1 MIDRKLCGFDLNG
14 WRDFAAKNW
23 HSVPGEDEIIGPTD
37 IVASGPLSSIVRIGE
52 SRLAGWIGGPQADI
66 APHGRGGGWGD
77 IGLEQRRIPVRSLL
91 EMRDDGIEKLAQALL
106 GSASGS
112 AHTVASIDEGPDG
125 DEAVQEHL
133 LEALT
138 QGKFRN
144 GSLVWRPVLAA
155 LFAIH
160 RNLVSEGQL
169 VGVVSHQRQGLS
181 VQKLRIRG
189 ARNVLASERR
199 KAAVQIPCNAG
210 YEFLFRGA
218 RNAAVGAEGF
228 SARTAHRAIA
238 SSVGKAGLG
247 MDCYP
252 EMLRMPNG
260 DWELLDLTK
269 FDASEVVSVPSSELA
284 LADCDVVL
292 FETLCEG
299 RLKECLSDAIQ
310 GAASVELLSLPAT
323 AVAEGA
329 LEAARRAGDGEP
341 IFFDFLPRL
350 STIVFG
356 SDGAKNFDLIRKEE
370 TLEAG
375 RTYRSPEAAS
385 LAIPAGQE
393 SVSVYL
399 RKEESPWPRK
409 ASVTLEAPLKY
420 QAAVSLWVEQ
430 KPAAGRARIL
440 MEAPELGRNFAV
452 DWDEALEE
460 ERPWS
465 EIIES
470 LDTQVSIPKRLV
482 LPCGMEAWHGSDRS
496 AGLLTLLETEPNRSR
511 TDWAALRQKL
521 SQRPFGKYC
530 ISSDGDVPPE
540 IAAETLER
548 FENLTSKA
556 LEVSERRLRGESG
569 YGTEDNEALK
579 FLSWQFRRCPR
590 DVATWLM
597 DCIEA
602 SGRNHPFVKH
612 QASWVLVYQGLGR
625 IVGNEEDEARAMR
638 LLLTSSI
645 EDWIWNRQSAAMA
658 FMLSRSNSA
667 PSFLKREDVEK
678 LAKRTIA
685 DFQRNIGGQYTM
697 FNYAPFL
704 LAGLVRWRLVDP
716 TALVIGADPL
726 ADDLLAIIEETE
738 HDLMA
743 RRGANT
749 NFQRRRSK
757 FLPILQDLKSE
768 LAGKGSNPDLLLDI
782 YGASGT

>member
-1 MIDRKLCGFDLNG
+1 MIDRKLCGFDFNG
-14 WRDFAAKNW
+14 WRDFVAKNW

-52 SRLAGWIGGPQADI
+52 SHLAGWIGGPQADI

-77 IGLEQRRIPVRSLL
+77 VGLEQRRIPVRSLL
-91 EMRDDGIEKLAQALL
+91 EMRDDGVGKLAQALL

-112 AHTVASIDEGPDG
+112 ANTVVSIDEGPDG
-125 DEAVQEHL
+125 DETVQEHL
-133 LEALT
+133 LEALA

-144 GSLVWRPVLAA
+144 GSLVWRPVLAT

-160 RNLVSEGQL
+160 RDQVSEGQL

-181 VQKLRIRG
+181 VQKLRIRS

-199 KAAVQIPCNAG
+199 EAAVHIPCNAG

-269 FDASEVVSVPSSELA
+269 YDASEVVSVPSSELD

-393 SVSVYL
+393 SVSFYL
-399 RKEESPWPRK
+399 RKEEAPWPRK
-409 ASVTLEAPLKY
+409 ASVSLGAPLKH

-452 DWDEALEE
+452 DWGEALEE

-482 LPCGMEAWHGSDRS
+482 LPCGMVAWHDSDRS
-496 AGLLTLLETEPNRSR
+496 AGLLTLLETEPSRSR
-511 TDWAALRQKL
+511 TDWATLRQKL

-548 FENLTSKA
+548 FEILTSKA
-556 LEVSERRLRGESG
+556 LEVTEKRLKGESG
-569 YGTEDNEALK
+569 DGTEDNEALK

-612 QASWVLVYQGLGR
+612 QASWVLVFQGLGR

-645 EDWIWNRQSAAMA
+645 EDWIWNRESAAMA

-667 PSFLKREDVEK
+667 PSYLKREDVEK

-738 HDLMA
+738 HDLKA
-743 RRGANT
+743 RRGSNT

-768 LAGKGSNPDLLLDI
+768 LAGEGSNPDLLLDI

>member
-14 WRDFAAKNW
+14 WRDFVAKNW
-23 HSVPGEDEIIGPTD
+23 NSVPGEDEIIGPID
-37 IVASGPLSSIVRIGE
+37 IVESGPLSSIVQIGE
-52 SRLAGWIGGPQADI
+52 SHFEGWIGGPQADI

-77 IGLEQRRIPVRSLL
+77 VGLEQRRIPVRSLL
-91 EMRDDGIEKLAQALL
+91 EMRDEGVEKLVQAFL

-112 AHTVASIDEGPDG
+112 ANTVVSIDEGPDG
-125 DEAVQEHL
+125 REAVQEHL

-138 QGKFRN
+138 RGKFRN
-144 GSLVWRPVLAA
+144 GLLVWRPVLAT
-155 LFAIH
+155 LFAILH
-160 RNLVSEGQL
+160 NKVLEGQL
-169 VGVVSHQRQGLS
+169 IGIVSHQRKGFS
-181 VQKLRIRG
+181 VQKLRIRS
-189 ARNVLASERR
+189 ARNVLAAERR
-199 KAAVQIPCNAG
+199 KAAVHTVCEAG
-210 YEFLFRGA
+210 YESLFRRA
-218 RNAAVGAEGF
+218 RNAAVGAESF
-228 SARTAHRAIA
+228 SARTAHRAMA

-247 MDCYP
+247 MVCYP
-252 EMLRMPNG
+252 EMLRMHNG

-269 FDASEVVSVPSSELA
+269 FDASEMVSVPSSELN
-284 LADCDVVL
+284 LVDCDVVL

-310 GAASVELLSLPAT
+310 EASPVEVITLPST

-356 SDGAKNFDLIRKEE
+356 PDGAKNFDLVRKEE

-399 RKEESPWPRK
+399 RKEEELWPRK
-409 ASVTLEAPLKY
+409 ANVSLEAPLKHH
-420 QAAVSLWVEQ
+420 AAVSLWVEQ
-430 KPAAGRARIL
+430 KPAAGRARIQID
-440 MEAPELGRNFAV
+440 APDLGRNFTV
-452 DWDEALEE
+452 DWDQALEE
-460 ERPWS
+460 KRPWS

-470 LDTQVSIPKRLV
+470 LDMQVSIPKRLV
-482 LPCGMEAWHGSDRS
+482 LPCGMEAWHDSDRS
-496 AGLLTLLETEPNRSR
+496 AGMLTLLESEPNRAR
-511 TDWAALRQKL
+511 TDWVTLREKL

-530 ISSDGDVPPE
+530 ISSDGNVPWE
-540 IAAETLER
+540 ITAQTLER
-548 FENLTSKA
+548 FEILTSKA
-556 LEVSERRLRGESG
+556 LEVTEKRLRGESG
-569 YGTEDNEALK
+569 DGTEDNEALK

-597 DCIEA
+597 DCIET
-602 SGRNHPFVKH
+602 SGRSHPFVKH

-625 IVGNEEDEARAMR
+625 IVGSEEDEERAMR
-638 LLLTSSI
+638 LLLASSL
-645 EDWIWNRQSAAMA
+645 EDWVWNRQSAAMA
-658 FMLSRSNSA
+658 FILSRSDSA
-667 PSFLKREDVEK
+667 PFYLRREDVER
-678 LAKRTIA
+678 LTKRTIA

-704 LAGLVRWRLVDP
+704 LAGLIRWRLVDP
-716 TALVIGADPL
+716 KALMIGADPL
-726 ADDLLAIIEETE
+726 ADDLLAIIEKTE
-738 HDLMA
+738 HDLKA
-743 RRGANT
+743 RRGSNM

-768 LAGKGSNPDLLLDI
+768 LAGEGSNPDLLLDI

>member
-1 MIDRKLCGFDLNG
+1 M
-14 WRDFAAKNW
+14 
-23 HSVPGEDEIIGPTD
+23 
-37 IVASGPLSSIVRIGE
+37 
-52 SRLAGWIGGPQADI
+52 
-66 APHGRGGGWGD
+66 
-77 IGLEQRRIPVRSLL
+77 
-91 EMRDDGIEKLAQALL
+91 
-106 GSASGS
+106 
-112 AHTVASIDEGPDG
+112 
-125 DEAVQEHL
+125 
-133 LEALT
+133 
-138 QGKFRN
+138 
-144 GSLVWRPVLAA
+144 
-155 LFAIH
+155 
-160 RNLVSEGQL
+160 
-169 VGVVSHQRQGLS
+169 
-181 VQKLRIRG
+181 
-189 ARNVLASERR
+189 
-199 KAAVQIPCNAG
+199 
-210 YEFLFRGA
+210 
-218 RNAAVGAEGF
+218 
-228 SARTAHRAIA
+228 
-238 SSVGKAGLG
+238 
-247 MDCYP
+247 
-252 EMLRMPNG
+252 
-260 DWELLDLTK
+260 
-269 FDASEVVSVPSSELA
+269 
-284 LADCDVVL
+284 
-292 FETLCEG
+292 
-299 RLKECLSDAIQ
+299 
-310 GAASVELLSLPAT
+310 
-323 AVAEGA
+323 
-329 LEAARRAGDGEP
+329 EAARRARDGEP

-399 RKEESPWPRK
+399 RKEEAPWPRK
-409 ASVTLEAPLKY
+409 ASVSLGSPLKN

-440 MEAPELGRNFAV
+440 MEAPDLGRNFAV

-470 LDTQVSIPKRLV
+470 LDTKVSIPKRLV
-482 LPCGMEAWHGSDRS
+482 LPCGMEAWHDSDRS
-496 AGLLTLLETEPNRSR
+496 AGMLTLLETEPDRSR
-511 TDWAALRQKL
+511 TDWATLRQKL

-548 FENLTSKA
+548 FEILTTKA
-556 LEVSERRLRGESG
+556 LEVTERRLMGGSG

-590 DVATWLM
+590 AVATWLM

-625 IVGNEEDEARAMR
+625 IVGSEADEARAMR

-645 EDWIWNRQSAAMA
+645 EDWVWNRQSAAMA
-658 FMLSRSNSA
+658 FMLSRSDSA
-667 PSFLKREDVEK
+667 PSYLKREDVEK
-678 LAKRTIA
+678 LTKRTIA

-704 LAGLVRWRLVDP
+704 LAGLIRWRIVDP

-726 ADDLLAIIEETE
+726 ADDLLAIIEKTK
-738 HDLMA
+738 HDLKA
-743 RRGANT
+743 RRRANM

>member
-1 MIDRKLCGFDLNG
+1 MTDRKLCGFDLNG

-23 HSVPGEDEIIGPTD
+23 HSVPGEDEIIGSTD
-37 IVASGPLSSIVRIGE
+37 IVPSGPLSSIVRTGE
-52 SRLAGWIGGPQADI
+52 KRLSSWIGGPQADI

-77 IGLEQRRIPVRSLL
+77 VGAEERRVPVRSLL
-91 EMRDDGIEKLAQALL
+91 EMQDDSVDKLAQAFL
-106 GSASGS
+106 GSARGS
-112 AHTVASIDEGPDG
+112 ANTVVSIDEGPDG
-125 DEAVQEHL
+125 NEAVQEHL
-133 LEALT
+133 LEALAR
-138 QGKFRN
+138 GNFRN
-144 GSLVWRPVLAA
+144 GLLVWRPVLAA
-155 LFAIH
+155 LFAIFH
-160 RNLVSEGQL
+160 ERVL
-169 VGVVSHQRQGLS
+169 VGQRVGVISQQRQGLS
-181 VQKLRIRG
+181 VQKLRIRS
-189 ARNVLASERR
+189 ARNVLAPERR
-199 KAAVQIPCNAG
+199 EAAAQIPCDAG
-210 YEFLFRGA
+210 YGSLFRDA
-218 RNAAVGAEGF
+218 RNAAVGSEGF
-228 SARTAHRAIA
+228 SARTAHRALA

-247 MDCYP
+247 MECYP
-252 EMLRMPNG
+252 EILRMPNG

-269 FDASEVVSVPSSELA
+269 YDSSEAVSIPSSELD
-284 LADCDVVL
+284 LQDCDIVL
-292 FETLCEG
+292 FETLAEG
-299 RLKECLSDAIQ
+299 RVKERLSKAIQ
-310 GAASVELLSLPAT
+310 AASPVEVHALPAT

-399 RKEESPWPRK
+399 RKEEALWPRK
-409 ASVTLEAPLKY
+409 ASVLLGAPLKH

-440 MEAPELGRNFAV
+440 MEAPDLGRNFAV
-452 DWDEALEE
+452 DWDEAQEE
-460 ERPWS
+460 ERAWT

-470 LDTQVSIPKRLV
+470 FDTQVSIPKRLV
-482 LPCGMEAWHGSDRS
+482 LPCGMEAWHDSDRS
-496 AGLLTLLETEPNRSR
+496 AGMLTLLETEPDRSR
-511 TDWAALRQKL
+511 TDWASLRQKL

-540 IAAETLER
+540 ITAETLDR
-548 FENLTSKA
+548 FEILTGKA
-556 LEVSERRLRGESG
+556 LEVTEKRLRGESG

-590 DVATWLM
+590 DVATWLI
-597 DCIEA
+597 DCIET
-602 SGRNHPFVKH
+602 SGHHHPFVNH

-625 IVGNEEDEARAMR
+625 IVGSGEDEARAMR
-638 LLLTSSI
+638 VLLTSTI
-645 EDWIWNRQSAAMA
+645 EDWTWNRQSAAMA
-658 FMLSRSNSA
+658 FMLSRSDSA
-667 PSFLKREDVEK
+667 PSHLKREDVEK
-678 LAKRTIA
+678 LTKRTIA

-704 LAGLVRWRLVDP
+704 LAGLIRWRLVNP

-726 ADDLLAIIEETE
+726 ADDLLAIIEKTE
-738 HDLMA
+738 DDLKA
-743 RRGANT
+743 RRGANM

-768 LAGKGSNPDLLLDI
+768 LAGESSNPDLLLDI

>member
-1 MIDRKLCGFDLNG
+1 MTDRKLCGFDLNG

-23 HSVPGEDEIIGPTD
+23 HSVPGEDEIIGSTD
-37 IVASGPLSSIVRIGE
+37 IVPSGPLSSIVRTGE
-52 SRLAGWIGGPQADI
+52 NKNSSWIGGPQADV

-77 IGLEQRRIPVRSLL
+77 VGAEERRIPVRSLL
-91 EMRDDGIEKLAQALL
+91 EMQDDSVDKLAQAFL
-106 GSASGS
+106 GSARGS
-112 AHTVASIDEGPDG
+112 ANTVVSIDVGPDG
-125 DEAVQEHL
+125 NEAVQEHI
-133 LEALT
+133 LEALAR
-138 QGKFRN
+138 GKFRN
-144 GSLVWRPVLAA
+144 GLLVWRPVLAA
-155 LFAIH
+155 LFAILH
-160 RNLVSEGQL
+160 ERVLEGQR
-169 VGVVSHQRQGLS
+169 VGVISQQRQGLS
-181 VQKLRIRG
+181 VQKLRIRS
-189 ARNVLASERR
+189 ARNVLAPERR
-199 KAAVQIPCNAG
+199 EVAAQIPCEAG
-210 YEFLFRGA
+210 YGTLFRDA

-247 MDCYP
+247 IERYP

-269 FDASEVVSVPSSELA
+269 YDASEAVSIPSSQLD
-284 LADCDVVL
+284 LADCDIVL
-292 FETLCEG
+292 FETLAEG
-299 RLKECLSDAIQ
+299 RLKERLRNSIQ
-310 GAASVELLSLPAT
+310 ESSPVKVHSLPAT

-356 SDGAKNFDLIRKEE
+356 PDGAKNFDLIRQEE

-375 RTYRSPEAAS
+375 RIYRSPEPAS

-393 SVSVYL
+393 RVSVFL
-399 RKEESPWPRK
+399 RKEEAPWPRK
-409 ASVTLEAPLKY
+409 ASVSLGSPLKH

-440 MEAPELGRNFAV
+440 MEAPDLARNFAV

-460 ERPWS
+460 ERSWS
-465 EIIES
+465 EIIDS
-470 LDTQVSIPKRLV
+470 LDSQVSIPKRLV
-482 LPCGMEAWHGSDRS
+482 LPCGMEAWHDSDRS
-496 AGLLTLLETEPNRSR
+496 DGLLTLLETEPDRSR
-511 TDWAALRQKL
+511 TDWATLRQKL

-530 ISSDGDVPPE
+530 ISSDGEVPSE
-540 IAAETLER
+540 ITEETLER
-548 FENLTSKA
+548 FEILTGKA
-556 LEVSERRLRGESG
+556 LEVTEKRLRGESG

-590 DVATWLM
+590 EVARWLL
-597 DCIEA
+597 DCIET

-625 IVGNEEDEARAMR
+625 IVGNEQDEERAMR

-645 EDWIWNRQSAAMA
+645 KDWTWNRQSAAMA
-658 FMLSRSNSA
+658 FMLSRSDSA
-667 PSFLKREDVEK
+667 PSYLKRNDVEK
-678 LAKRTIA
+678 LTKRTIA

-704 LAGLVRWRLVDP
+704 LAGLIRWRLVDP
-716 TALVIGADPL
+716 TALLIGADPL
-726 ADDLLAIIEETE
+726 AHDLMAILEETE
-738 HDLMA
+738 HDLKA
-743 RRGANT
+743 RRGSNV

-757 FLPILQDLKSE
+757 FLPILHDLKSE
-768 LAGKGSNPDLLLDI
+768 LVGEGSNPDLLLDI
-782 YGASGT
+782 YGASGN

>member
-1 MIDRKLCGFDLNG
+1 
-14 WRDFAAKNW
+14 
-23 HSVPGEDEIIGPTD
+23 
-37 IVASGPLSSIVRIGE
+37 
-52 SRLAGWIGGPQADI
+52 
-66 APHGRGGGWGD
+66 
-77 IGLEQRRIPVRSLL
+77 
-91 EMRDDGIEKLAQALL
+91 
-106 GSASGS
+106 
-112 AHTVASIDEGPDG
+112 
-125 DEAVQEHL
+125 
-133 LEALT
+133 
-138 QGKFRN
+138 
-144 GSLVWRPVLAA
+144 
-155 LFAIH
+155 
-160 RNLVSEGQL
+160 
-169 VGVVSHQRQGLS
+169 
-181 VQKLRIRG
+181 
-189 ARNVLASERR
+189 
-199 KAAVQIPCNAG
+199 
-210 YEFLFRGA
+210 
-218 RNAAVGAEGF
+218 
-228 SARTAHRAIA
+228 
-238 SSVGKAGLG
+238 
-247 MDCYP
+247 
-252 EMLRMPNG
+252 MPNG
-260 DWELLDLTK
+260 DWEVLDLTNY
-269 FDASEVVSVPSSELA
+269 DASAAVSIPSSELS
-284 LADCDVVL
+284 LADCDIVI
-292 FETLCEG
+292 FETLAEG
-299 RLKECLSDAIQ
+299 RLKERLNEAIQ
-310 GAASVELLSLPAT
+310 EASPVEVHTLPAT

-375 RTYRSPEAAS
+375 RIYRSPEAAS

-393 SVSVYL
+393 SVSVFL
-399 RKEESPWPRK
+399 RKEEAPWPRK
-409 ASVTLEAPLKY
+409 ASVSLGAPLKH

-440 MEAPELGRNFAV
+440 MEAPDLGRNFVV

-482 LPCGMEAWHGSDRS
+482 LPCGMEAWHDSDRS
-496 AGLLTLLETEPNRSR
+496 AGMLTLLESEPNRSR
-511 TDWAALRQKL
+511 TDWATLRQKL

-540 IAAETLER
+540 ITAETLER
-548 FENLTSKA
+548 FEILTSKA
-556 LEVSERRLRGESG
+556 LEVTEKRLRGESG

-590 DVATWLM
+590 NVATWLM

-625 IVGNEEDEARAMR
+625 IVGSEEDEARAMR

-645 EDWIWNRQSAAMA
+645 KDWIWNRQSAAMA
-658 FMLSRSNSA
+658 FMLSRSDTA
-667 PSFLKREDVEK
+667 PSYLKREDVEK
-678 LAKRTIA
+678 LTKRTIA

-726 ADDLLAIIEETE
+726 ADDLLAIIEKTE
-738 HDLMA
+738 QDLKA
-743 RRGANT
+743 RRGSNT
-749 NFQRRRSK
+749 NFQRRRLK

-768 LAGKGSNPDLLLDI
+768 LAGEGSNPDLLLDI

>member
-14 WRDFAAKNW
+14 WRDFVAKNW
-23 HSVPGEDEIIGPTD
+23 RSVPGEDEVIGPTD

-77 IGLEQRRIPVRSLL
+77 VGSEQRRIPVRSLL
-91 EMRDDGIEKLAQALL
+91 EMRDDGVEKLAQALV

-112 AHTVASIDEGPDG
+112 ANTVVAIDEGPDG

-133 LEALT
+133 LEALA
-138 QGKFRN
+138 QGKFQN

-160 RNLVSEGQL
+160 RDQVSEGQL

-181 VQKLRIRG
+181 VQKLRIRS
-189 ARNVLASERR
+189 ARNVLAPERR
-199 KAAVQIPCNAG
+199 EAAAHIPCDAG
-210 YEFLFRGA
+210 YEALFRGA
-218 RNAAVGAEGF
+218 RNAAVGSEGF

-260 DWELLDLTK
+260 DWELLDLSK
-269 FDASEVVSVPSSELA
+269 FDASEVVSVPSSELD

-292 FETLCEG
+292 FESLCEG

-310 GAASVELLSLPAT
+310 RAAPVEVLSLPAT

-399 RKEESPWPRK
+399 RKEEAPWPRK
-409 ASVTLEAPLKY
+409 ASVSLGAPLKH

-440 MEAPELGRNFAV
+440 MESPDLGRNFAV

-460 ERPWS
+460 ERPWF

-482 LPCGMEAWHGSDRS
+482 LPSGMEAWHDSDRS
-496 AGLLTLLETEPNRSR
+496 AGMLTLLESEPNRSR
-511 TDWAALRQKL
+511 TDWATLRQKL

-548 FENLTSKA
+548 FEILTSKA
-556 LEVSERRLRGESG
+556 LEVTEKRLRGESG

-597 DCIEA
+597 DCIEG

-625 IVGNEEDEARAMR
+625 IVGSEEDEARAMR

-645 EDWIWNRQSAAMA
+645 EDWVWNRQSAAMA
-658 FMLSRSNSA
+658 FMLSRSDST
-667 PSFLKREDVEK
+667 PSYLKREDVEK
-678 LAKRTIA
+678 LTKRTIA

-726 ADDLLAIIEETE
+726 ADDLFAIIEKTE
-738 HDLMA
+738 HDLKA
-743 RRGANT
+743 RSGSNM

-768 LAGKGSNPDLLLDI
+768 LAGEGSNPDLLLDI